1 MDIVTQSEIVL
12 REAGYVTWPWTG
24 ASPPII
30 CFENATL
37 VGFVHV
43 FDTARELLDGWETA
57 QQRVL
62 ARYAAGLRA
71 AGAKAWNVY
80 SVFLTSELVPD
91 LQRSVEKLEENF
103 SLTRKIAR
111 TGIQTAEDVS
121 NVLMSLGPIKAQPLL
136 ENANIADRVRA
147 RAKDVPSDALN
158 AFLSDLSPEDVVE
171 ILGTPA

>member
-1 MDIVTQSEIVL
+1 MDIVTQAEIVL
-12 REAGYVTWPWTG
+12 REAGYATWPWTG
-24 ASPPII
+24 ASPPVT

-43 FDTARELLDGWETA
+43 FGTARELLDNWEIA

-62 ARYAAGLRA
+62 ARHAAGLRA

-80 SVFLTSELVPD
+80 SVFLTSELAQD

-111 TGIQTAEDVS
+111 TGIQTGEDVS
-121 NVLMSLGPIKAQPLL
+121 NVLMSLGPIKSQPLL
-136 ENANIADRVRA
+136 ENADLTDRVRA
-147 RAKDVPSDALN
+147 RAKDIPGDALN
-158 AFLSDLSPEDVVE
+158 AFLNDLSPEDVVE
-171 ILGTPA
+171 ILGSSA